1 MTLETWL
8 AFFVACWVISLSPGA
23 GAIASMS
30 CGLQY
35 GFWRGYWNAI
45 GLQLALVL
53 QIAVVAA
60 GVGAVLA
67 TSELAFG
74 LIKWFGVC
82 YLLWLA
88 WKQWQAQPEA
98 LDDSAAPRPIGRP
111 LSLVLRGFLVNASNP
126 KAIVFILAVLPQF
139 LDPQRPL
146 LLQYS
151 ACCVRRVSSAWSTAA
166 LPPCSPGRRPCWRPF
181 GAPRH
186 ERGGSDAR
194 MDRRRCLPAR
204 SQGSGDQVRP
214 QTQVRGAAGRRAE
227 PGQAGI
233 RLRATDRR
241 AERAGCRGR
250 LSGRACRAR

>member
-8 AFFVACWVISLSPGA
+8 AFLVACWVISLSPGA
-23 GAIASMS
+23 GAIASMA

-67 TSELAFG
+67 TSALAFS
-74 LIKWFGVC
+74 LIKWFGVA

-88 WKQWQAQPEA
+88 FKQWQAIPQLLE
-98 LDDSAAPRPIGRP
+98 DSSLPRPIGRP

-139 LDPQRPL
+139 LDPARPL
-146 LLQYS
+146 LLQYGEMAATMVVVDLIVMAGYTGLAAKVLRLLRTPRQQRAVNRS
-151 ACCVRRVSSAWSTAA
+151 FAAMFAAAAA
-166 LPPCSPGRRPCWRPF
+166 LLGT
-181 GAPRH
+181 A
-186 ERGGSDAR
+186 
-194 MDRRRCLPAR
+194 
-204 SQGSGDQVRP
+204 
-214 QTQVRGAAGRRAE
+214 RRA
-227 PGQAGI
+227 AV
-233 RLRATDRR
+233 
-241 AERAGCRGR
+241 
-250 LSGRACRAR
+250 